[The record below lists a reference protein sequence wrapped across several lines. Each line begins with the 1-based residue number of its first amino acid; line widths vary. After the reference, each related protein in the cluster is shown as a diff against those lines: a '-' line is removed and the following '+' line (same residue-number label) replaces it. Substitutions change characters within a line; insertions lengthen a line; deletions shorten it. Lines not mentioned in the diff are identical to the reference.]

1 MPKNIS
7 LENPDNP
14 RSGGSGDF
22 FAGFCLAATHS
33 GSGKTTIT
41 LALLRALKRRGR
53 KVQPFKCGPDY
64 IDPGFHQQAAGCESI
79 NLDTWMMTEGGV
91 RESFVRACSG
101 REIAVVEGVMG
112 LFDGFSATELTGST
126 ADCARLLRLPVILI
140 VDAKG
145 MAGSIA
151 PLVKGFTEFNREVEI
166 SAVIANNV
174 GSKGHTK
181 ILAEAL
187 AAAGLPPLLGGLP
200 QNPDFK
206 LKERHLGLT
215 PFLENAKASV
225 WFDTLAAAVE
235 EFIAIDKLL
244 EIVHSERPQPPQNPQ
259 PAPPKT
265 KIRLALARDSAFHF
279 YYPDNLFLLRQ
290 AGFEIVEFSP
300 LSDRV
305 LPEGCRLLLLGG
317 GFPEMFAAE
326 LAENRSMRQAIK
338 DFADND
344 GMIYAECGGFMYL
357 GESLTD
363 SEGRSFPMCSV
374 IPGKS
379 RMTPK
384 LRSLGY
390 RDVTT
395 LDETPFGPAGTG
407 MRGHEFHWSEM
418 ELGQP
423 CPPLYRQLS
432 RRGVEKLCG
441 VRFNNVLASYIHLHF
456 IATPQV
462 LDSWY
467 KTLV

>member
-7 LENPDNP
+7 IDNP
-14 RSGGSGDF
+14 KVGDF
-22 FAGFCLAATHS
+22 RERFAGFCLAATHS

-79 NLDTWMMTEGGV
+79 NLDTWMMLESGV
-91 RESFVRACSG
+91 QESFARACSG
-101 REIAVVEGVMG
+101 RDIAVVEGVMG
-112 LFDGFSATELTGST
+112 LFDGFSATEITGST
-126 ADCARLLRLPVILI
+126 ADCARLLQLPVILI

-151 PLVKGFTEFNREVEI
+151 PLIKGFTEFNREVKI
-166 SAVIANNV
+166 TAVIANNV
-174 GSKGHTK
+174 GSKAHTE

-187 AAAGLPPLLGGLP
+187 DAAGLPPLLGGLP
-200 QNPDFK
+200 KNPDFK

-215 PFLENAKASV
+215 PFLENAKASA

-235 EFIAIDKLL
+235 EFIDIDKLL
-244 EIVHSERPQPPQNPQ
+244 EIVKLDHPQPPKKPQ
-259 PAPPKT
+259 PLPPKT
-265 KIRLALARDSAFHF
+265 KIRLALAKDSAFHF

-300 LSDRV
+300 LSDRA
-305 LPEGCRLLLLGG
+305 LPEGTRLLLLGG

-326 LAENRSMRQAIK
+326 LAENHNMRQAIK

-344 GMIYAECGGFMYL
+344 GMIYGECGGFMYL

-363 SEGRSFPMCSV
+363 SNGRSFPMCSV

-390 RDVTT
+390 REVST
-395 LDETPFGPAGTG
+395 LTKTPFGPAGTTI
-407 MRGHEFHWSEM
+407 RGHEFHWSEM
-418 ELGQP
+418 EITKT
-423 CPPLYRQLS
+423 CPSLYCQKN
-432 RRGVEKLCG
+432 RRGDERLCG
-441 VRFNNVLASYIHLHF
+441 IHLNNILASYIHLHF
-456 IATPQV
+456 SATPQV
-462 LDSWY
+462 INSWY
-467 KTLV
+467 KLLS